1 MEYKI
6 SKEQL
11 KLAKKLGVMIY
22 PADANSV
29 YKIEIYDSQGVY
41 LTSVGDKRYNDY
53 FIYKAAEKRKEIP
66 KGYANWRRSLYLQR
80 HEKELEKVGS
90 RGWYNA
96 ILNWNYSVPKDSDST
111 FANLSLGLTSNLQ
124 GGSINALY
132 LSV

>member
-22 PADANSV
+22 PADAKTV

-53 FIYKAAEKRKEIP
+53 FIYKAAEKKKEIP

-90 RGWYNA
+90 RGWYAA
-96 ILNWNYSVPKDSDST
+96 ILCWNYSVPKDSDST
-111 FANLSLGLTSNLQ
+111 FANLSLGLKSNLQ

>member
-22 PADANSV
+22 PADAKTV

-53 FIYKAAEKRKEIP
+53 FIYKAAEKKKEIP

-96 ILNWNYSVPKDSDST
+96 ILNWNYSVPKDNDLT
-111 FANLSLGLTSNLQ
+111 FANLSLGLKSNLQ
-124 GGSINALY
+124 GGSINSLY